1 MRRSGYAELPLHPG
15 KTPRWLFQRMRKLT
29 KEICRII
36 IDEYGSRELL
46 NRLSNPFFFQALAC
60 AIGFDWHSSGTT
72 TTTCGALKTAL
83 NTITDTSSQIFVAG
97 GKGRVSKQTPQELL
111 RVNDQLKTDFSE
123 QEVFDFIRASKLSA
137 KVDNTVIQ
145 DTFQL
150 YHHCFLIDSV
160 GNYSIIQQGMNTRWA
175 RRYHWSSEKNKVG
188 MKGRS
193 FSEHPRDLIACDY
206 IINNTLDLT
215 AKESEQT
222 RHCILDLIN
231 DNPRH
236 LRKYIPGKRKHGILP
251 LDSFLESPTGSNHI
265 KRSPLLP
272 MPARHHILPID
283 LGDSEFQVLLS
294 AYEQQPGR
302 FDDLIAIQGIGPK
315 KIRALALVSELI
327 FGTQVS
333 WKDPVKYSFA
343 HGGKDGIP
351 YPVDRN
357 VYDSTIETLRSA
369 IENAQLSNKKGQL
382 KALKNLAN
390 FSTRIEQSAIE

>member
-1 MRRSGYAELPLHPG
+1 MPLHPG

-46 NRLSNPFFFQALAC
+46 DRLSNPLFFQALAC
-60 AIGFDWHSSGTT
+60 VIGFDWHSSGTT

-97 GKGRVSKQTPQELL
+97 GKGRVSKQTPKELL
-111 RVNDQLKTDFSE
+111 SVNRHLKTDFSE
-123 QEVFDFIRASKLSA
+123 TEIFDFIRASKLSA

-150 YHHCFLIDSV
+150 YHHCFLIDSA
-160 GNYSIIQQGMNTRWA
+160 GNFTIIQQGMNTRWA
-175 RRYHWSSEKNKVG
+175 RRYHWTSEKKVG
-188 MKGRS
+188 MKGGS
-193 FSEHPRDLIACDY
+193 FSEQPRDLIACNH

-231 DNPRH
+231 DNPIH
-236 LRKYIPGKRKHGILP
+236 IRKYIPGRKKNAILS
-251 LDSFLESPTGSNHI
+251 LDLFLESPTGTNDI

-302 FDDLIAIQGIGPK
+302 FDDLIEIQGMGPK
-315 KIRALALVSELI
+315 KLRALSLVSELI
-327 FGTQVS
+327 FGTKVS

-357 VYDSTIETLRSA
+357 VYDSTINTLRSA
-369 IENAQLSNKKGQL
+369 IDNAQLSNKSQL
-382 KALKNLAN
+382 KALKKLAN
-390 FSTRIEQSAIE
+390 FSTRIKEKW